1 MGKAE
6 VKCAPGYLVCTVVVT
21 WDDSGMSMVV
31 HGGMLCSSSPQMHA
45 RRSWNA
51 GQRAMTYVMVD
62 QVLVAVERHEIE
74 ERMGGNPLAE
84 AANGVTMEIGKLS
97 EGTATLYQ

>member
-1 MGKAE
+1 
-6 VKCAPGYLVCTVVVT
+6 
-21 WDDSGMSMVV
+21 MVV

-97 EGTATLYQ
+97 EGTAGQHEKMVAVTLLCGKAARGNN